1 MVFSQLLWCLSAKET
16 LMKQYLPRIY
26 DKVLERR
33 LVSKG
38 AVLIEGPK
46 WCGKTTTA
54 EQQANSAI
62 YMQKP
67 EDREQNLRL
76 SQIAPNA
83 LLGGAAPRLIDE
95 WQVAASLWDAVRYE
109 VDRRDEF
116 GQFILTG
123 SSVPPKATETSHSGT
138 GRIARMRM
146 RTMSLQE
153 SGDSTGEVSLGSL
166 LSGGSLP
173 IAHANGSLSDLAF
186 LTCRGGWPKAIG
198 QAEAVALQQAFDY
211 VDAIAESDISRV
223 DGVTRNAHRTRV
235 LLRSYSRHV
244 SSQGALSSMLEDIR
258 SSGVEI
264 GESAIS
270 EYVEAL
276 RKLYVVEDLTAW
288 NPNLRSKTAIRTS
301 PTRHFVD
308 PSIATASLGAGPQDL
323 LNDLSTFGLVFE
335 SLCVRDLRVYA
346 DLADGSVFHYRDKSG
361 LECDAVVHLRNGSY
375 GLIEIKLGGEDLI
388 NEGALTLLKLAA
400 KIDTQKMKAP
410 SFLMV
415 LTGTGEFSY
424 PREDG
429 VFVVP
434 VRVLGA

>member
-1 MVFSQLLWCLSAKET
+1 
-16 LMKQYLPRIY
+16 MKQYLPRIY
-26 DKVLERR
+26 DEVLERR
-33 LVSKG
+33 LASKG

-67 EDREQNLRL
+67 EDLEQNLRL
-76 SQIAPNA
+76 SQIAPNV
-83 LLGGAAPRLIDE
+83 LLEGAAPRLIDE

-116 GQFILTG
+116 GQFVLTG
-123 SSVPPKATETSHSGT
+123 SSVPPKATSTSHSGT

-153 SGDSTGEVSLGSL
+153 SGDSTGEVSLGGL
-166 LSGGSLP
+166 FSGGDLP
-173 IAHANGSLSDLAF
+173 IARTSGSISELAF
-186 LTCRGGWPKAIG
+186 LTCRGGWPKAVG
-198 QAEAVALQQAFDY
+198 QTEAVALQQAFDY

-223 DGVTRNAHRTRV
+223 DGVARNAHRARM

-244 SSQGALSSMLEDIR
+244 STQGTLSTMLEDLR
-258 SSGVEI
+258 SSGVDM
-264 GESAIS
+264 GESAVS

-276 RKLYVVEDLTAW
+276 RKLYVVEDLAAW
-288 NPNLRSKTAIRTS
+288 SPNLRSKTAIRTS

-323 LNDLSTFGLVFE
+323 INDLSTFGLVFE
-335 SLCVRDLRVYA
+335 SLCIRDLRVYA
-346 DLADGSVFHYRDKSG
+346 DLAGGGVFHYRDKSG
-361 LECDAVVHLRNGSY
+361 LECDAVIHLRNGSY
-375 GLIEIKLGGEDLI
+375 GLIEVKLGGEDLV
-388 NEGALTLLKLAA
+388 NEGASTLLKLAS

-410 SFLMV
+410 SFLMI

-434 VRVLGA
+434 IRALGA